1 MNKVISI
8 GLAFGGVVLPI
19 TEGTDGFKRIPL
31 KPICDVISIDWENQ
45 RKKVQGGYLA
55 RRLGICTEDVLWAG
69 QSREMVMI
77 RVDRVAA
84 YLLSINPDSVR
95 AAGNIDSADWLEAKH
110 QEWDDVLHQYELNK
124 GDMFRERSSRNTAIR
139 TFLAVAKEK
148 RVAADA
154 VDRKALSLILCGIAG
169 DLNIPYQLDLNGTE

>member
-8 GLAFGGVVLPI
+8 GLTFGGVVLPI
-19 TEGTDGFKRIPL
+19 VDGEDGFQRVPL
-31 KPICDVISIDWENQ
+31 KPICDVIGILWENQ
-45 RKKVQGGYLA
+45 RTKVQGGYLT
-55 RRLGICTEDVLWAG
+55 RRLGVATPLMGGGVP
-69 QSREMVMI
+69 MVCI
-77 RVDRVAA
+77 RIDRVASF
-84 YLLSINPDSVR
+84 LSTINPDRVR
-95 AAGNIDSADWLEAKH
+95 ANGNIDSADWLEAKH

-148 RVAADA
+148 RVSSDA